1 MWRPANFQ
9 VLSLLLLLLLQVDS
23 GQESCEIANCV
34 VHRVLRERER
44 ALLLLQLMAIGI
56 LKKSYSPFES
66 GSDTHIG

>member
-34 VHRVLRERER
+34 VHRVLRERES
-44 ALLLLQLMAIGI
+44 AAAAAIDGHWNS
-56 LKKSYSPFES
+56 KKKLFPLR
-66 GSDTHIG
+66 IW